1 MLSPIEEER
10 LIRLKEVSVQDSM
23 STMGDNRKEAEQAFV
38 DECEI
43 LDWDFRASEQ
53 NNQNYRHESSHKLVE
68 LTDDK
73 RTPLWIR
80 DGDFGMYIVYVVLFN
95 ILITVQNMILT
106 LNIIRCLYLV
116 FIDEESC
123 IGCRQCVNIAPSSFL
138 MMESNRA
145 RTFAQ
150 RVGTDV
156 EQAVDACP
164 VSCMHRVSFD
174 ELKNCE
180 TARDTDASSHF
191 EKRVGHI
198 PVHVAG
204 IDSDRNRRTS
214 LYHTMKARCAMSSS
228 CPQKGCFDC
237 PSFRNKGE
245 NPYFIAKH
253 KEAVHTRAQHFIKN
267 GDANIFRKAVDL

>member
-1 MLSPIEEER
+1 MATATLS
-10 LIRLKEVSVQDSM
+10 K
-23 STMGDNRKEAEQAFV
+23 TKH
-38 DECEI
+38 
-43 LDWDFRASEQ
+43 SE
-53 NNQNYRHESSHKLVE
+53 LE
-68 LTDDK
+68 LTPFPNGL
-73 RTPLWIR
+73 RILTIITVL
-80 DGDFGMYIVYVVLFN
+80 GLLGTLYLGLFN
-95 ILITVQNMILT
+95 
-106 LNIIRCLYLV
+106 
-116 FIDEESC
+116 
-123 IGCRQCVNIAPSSFL
+123 
-138 MMESNRA
+138 
-145 RTFAQ
+145 
-150 RVGTDV
+150 VGTDV

-180 TARDTDASSHF
+180 TARDADASSHF

-253 KEAVHTRAQHFIKN
+253 KEAVHTRAQHFIRN